1 MKEVQR
7 QLDLHFNKDK
17 NYGDEG
23 FYFIK
28 SLVIFLSILLFSV
41 SFSGCESAKEEAMKE
56 KQAVSEIYHNAE
68 QRSYITESAE
78 QERRDAQKR
87 DLEEKGVTQND

>member
-7 QLDLHFNKDK
+7 QLDIHFNKDK
-17 NYGDEG
+17 NCGDEG

-28 SLVIFLSILLFSV
+28 SLVIILSILLFIV
-41 SFSGCESAKEEAMKE
+41 SFSGCESAEDAVKE
-56 KQAVSEIYHNAE
+56 QQVVSDIYDNAE
-68 QRSYITESAE
+68 QRSYTTESAE

-87 DLEEKGVTQND
+87 DLEEKGEAQNG